1 MNGYPE
7 GLLGALG
14 INPED
19 LRRQSMTQGLLSA
32 GLQMLAA
39 SGPSPVRQSL
49 GQIVAQGG
57 LAGMQGMQQ
66 AEESAIDRALK
77 NLQLQSTLAQQR
89 QAQEAAQRQSQA
101 VAGLR
106 AATQPVTAQT
116 ALSMPGRV
124 GPTPERQTMI
134 GQTPQMTRDQALQLA
149 LNPDLPKD
157 MRESL
162 FKYVETTAPKE
173 PKAAPGVVGEY
184 QAAKALGD
192 IPPNTTLEQ
201 FIAMKKPPAAVAT
214 AISGGAKDVFGEKSQ
229 ERQAARFSDISI
241 SGDVAR
247 RSLGDINRLDTLIGK
262 IETGGAA
269 AFKQAAG
276 NFGIKTEG
284 LDDIQAAQAIISRLV
299 PAQRPPG
306 SGTMS
311 DADLAEFK
319 ASLPKIINQ
328 PGANREIIRSMREIN
343 QYLIKEG
350 EIADMVLDGSIT
362 PAEGRKRLAALGNP
376 IQDFFAR
383 TQQQPTAPRGSVRTT
398 PQDNSLILKYLRPG
412 Q

>member
-19 LRRQSMTQGLLSA
+19 LRRQSITQGLLSA

-124 GPTPERQTMI
+124 GPTPERQAMV

-173 PKAAPGVVGEY
+173 PKAAPGVVGEF
-184 QAAKALGD
+184 QAAKASGD

-214 AISGGAKDVFGEKSQ
+214 AISGGKADTFGEEVKKLSARSFV
-229 ERQAARFSDISI
+229 EIENSGLAARRAST
-241 SGDVAR
+241 
-247 RSLGDINRLDTLIGK
+247 DINRLDNLLSK
-262 IETGGAA
+262 VETGGAA

-284 LDDIQAAQAIISRLV
+284 LDDIQAAQAIINKLV

-311 DADLAEFK
+311 DADLELYK
-319 ASLPKIINQ
+319 QSLPRIINQ
-328 PGANREIIRSMREIN
+328 PGANREIVRSMREIN

-350 EIADMVLDGSIT
+350 QIASEVTAGRIT
-362 PAEGRKRLAALGNP
+362 PEEGRRRMMDLGNP

>member
-124 GPTPERQTMI
+124 GPTPERQAMV

-214 AISGGAKDVFGEKSQ
+214 AISGGKADTFGEEVKKLSARSFV
-229 ERQAARFSDISI
+229 EIENSGLAARRAST
-241 SGDVAR
+241 
-247 RSLGDINRLDTLIGK
+247 DINRLDNLLSK
-262 IETGGAA
+262 VETGGAA

-284 LDDIQAAQAIISRLV
+284 LDDIQAAQAIINKLV

-311 DADLAEFK
+311 DADLELYK
-319 ASLPKIINQ
+319 QSLPRIINQ
-328 PGANREIIRSMREIN
+328 PGANREIVRSMREIN

-350 EIADMVLDGSIT
+350 QIASEVTAGRIT
-362 PAEGRKRLAALGNP
+362 PEEGRRRMMDLGNP

-383 TQQQPTAPRGSVRTT
+383 TQQQPTAPRGPVRTT